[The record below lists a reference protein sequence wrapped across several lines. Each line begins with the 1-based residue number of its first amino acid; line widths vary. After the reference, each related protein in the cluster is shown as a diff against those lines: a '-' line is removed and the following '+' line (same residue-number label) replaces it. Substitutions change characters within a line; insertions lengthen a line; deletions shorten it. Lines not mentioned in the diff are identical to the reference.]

1 MIIVIIIFIWL
12 YLASHILRHQVSIYK
27 RLVNIIIQIV
37 YSKGNQ

>member
-1 MIIVIIIFIWL
+1 VVFVVL
-12 YLASHILRHQVSIYK
+12 QFLGLQVSIYSIYK